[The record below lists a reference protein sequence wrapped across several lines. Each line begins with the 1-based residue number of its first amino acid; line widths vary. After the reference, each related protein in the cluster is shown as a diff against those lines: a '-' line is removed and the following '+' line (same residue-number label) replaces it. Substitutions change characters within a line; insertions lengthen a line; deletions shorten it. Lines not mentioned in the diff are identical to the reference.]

1 MYRIVCASDG
11 HNARFAREDFVREM
25 PGCDLFCWLG
35 DVESDAL
42 YLRAA
47 LAETRPETE
56 FQAVAGNC
64 DPFSSLPGTV
74 RLNAAGVRVMIT
86 HGHFF
91 SVKMETGILA
101 EAAAANGCALALFG
115 HTHLP
120 YCRWEG
126 GVLLVN
132 PGALKNRE
140 YAVVEIEGSGE
151 IRAEL
156 KKLQEKMR

>member
-11 HNARFAREDFVREM
+11 HNARFAREDLVREM

-74 RLNAAGVRVMIT
+74 RLNAAGVRV
-86 HGHFF
+86 
-91 SVKMETGILA
+91 KLETGMLA